1 MHRGVKV
8 NYIETVY
15 TLSDAQKILR
25 KRNKRRLSRILCLV
39 LYRIIM
45 PLLCVVVGF
54 IADKYLHAGGISI
67 IMLPAAGYFLTQ
79 RIEGEL

>member
-1 MHRGVKV
+1 MYKGVKE

-25 KRNKRRLSRILCLV
+25 KRKKQYLNRLFWIIV
-39 LYRIIM
+39 YRIIM

-54 IADKYLHAGGISI
+54 IADKYLQAGGISI

>member
-1 MHRGVKV
+1 MYKEVKE
-8 NYIETVY
+8 NYIEVY

-25 KRNKRRLSRILCLV
+25 KRSKQRIRHLFWKV

-54 IADKYLHAGGISI
+54 IADKYLQAGGISI

>member
-1 MHRGVKV
+1 MHKGVKV

-15 TLSDAQKILR
+15 TLADAQKILR
-25 KRNKRRLSRILCLV
+25 KHSKRRIKHLFWIV

-54 IADKYLHAGGISI
+54 IADKYLQAGGISI
-67 IMLPAAGYFLTQ
+67 IMLPAAGYFITQ
-79 RIEGEL
+79 RIED